1 MAPFY
6 LSPDHVHD
14 ADQVQ
19 RYMGALSNSGR
30 RAANLV
36 GFYKGLQ
43 SAGAA
48 VAWSLEFNK
57 SPYMEQ
63 FASNWGILCASIVVA
78 APVIFLRI
86 KDHVD
91 ISDDLRNTGEEVE
104 DVLPEGHEKK
114 RPSTH

>member
-1 MAPFY
+1 
-6 LSPDHVHD
+6 
-14 ADQVQ
+14 
-19 RYMGALSNSGR
+19 MGALSNSGR
-30 RAANLV
+30 RTANLV

-57 SPYMEQ
+57 SPFMEQ
-63 FASNWGILCASIVVA
+63 FASNWGILCASIVAA
-78 APVIFLRI
+78 APVIFWRI

-91 ISDDLRNTGEEVE
+91 ISDDLRNTGEEAE
-104 DVLPEGHEKK
+104 DVLPEGHEQK